1 MITQSVEIELVILED
16 ESLAD
21 VGGGTCINSQ

>member
-1 MITQSVEIELVILED
+1 MFTQSVEIELVIIED

-21 VGGGTCINSQ
+21 VGGGTCMNTQ